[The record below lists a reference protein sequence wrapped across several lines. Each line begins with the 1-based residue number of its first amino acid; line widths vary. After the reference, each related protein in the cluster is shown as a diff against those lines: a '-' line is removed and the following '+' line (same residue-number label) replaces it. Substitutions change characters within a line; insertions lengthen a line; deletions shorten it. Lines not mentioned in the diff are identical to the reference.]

1 MITGIVSKVFSKQFG
16 DKTLHSF
23 VLQDQDGVY
32 YRSGEMAPGVKQ
44 GDVVEFEVKQSGA
57 NLYAQLP
64 IKVTGT
70 LSPAKTSRGKG
81 GFKSGVTASG
91 KDDYWTAR
99 EERDIE
105 AQYSMRWQGAY
116 ERALKLYPLLLE
128 AEAIKPPTTIKKLAD
143 RAPYVKGIIN
153 ELATEIYMDTL
164 KAKEITQPANVP
176 ENPIEVSDDE
186 QESEWDV

>member
-1 MITGIVSKVFSKQFG
+1 MINGIVAKVFSKQFG

-81 GFKSGVTASG
+81 GFKSGMGAG

-128 AEAIKPPTTIKKLAD
+128 AEAIKPATAIKKLAD
-143 RAPYVKGIIN
+143 RAPYVKGVIN

-164 KAKEITQPANVP
+164 KAKELTQLAQVE
-176 ENPIEVSDDE
+176 ENIIEVSDDNE
-186 QESEWDV
+186 KDTDWDV